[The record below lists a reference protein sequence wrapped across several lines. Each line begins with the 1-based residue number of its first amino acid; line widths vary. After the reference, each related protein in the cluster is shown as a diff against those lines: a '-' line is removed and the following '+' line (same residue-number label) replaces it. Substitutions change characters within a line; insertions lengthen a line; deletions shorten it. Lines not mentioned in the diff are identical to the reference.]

1 MDVSEVF
8 ARPELPLPEDPD
20 AARRL
25 LHEVLG
31 VVRSHFAMEVAFIST
46 VAEGRRVVE
55 YVDSTLAG
63 CPVEPGLDEA
73 LDDTYCGRVLQG
85 RIPGLIPDASAE
97 PTVADLAAT
106 WMIPVGSHLSVPV
119 LTGSGEPFGALC
131 CFSTSV
137 VPDLHEHDLD
147 ALRMF
152 ADIVGKH
159 LEPLVARQRSKEQA
173 RLRILRVLEADALAM
188 ALQPIVELTSGSVCG
203 YEALARFPESAGWP
217 PDLWF
222 AAADQVGLGTRLETA
237 AVQAALR
244 LVPALPEGRTLA
256 VNVSATALVDGSDIA
271 ELFCGRHA
279 HRLVLELTEHQAVED
294 PDALTER
301 LSELRAAGVRIAVDD
316 AGAGYAGLEWILRL
330 RPEVLKLD
338 RALVDGVSEHAGRQA
353 LCEAM
358 VRFTDRT
365 AARLVAEGVETTADR
380 RALCGLGVSH
390 AQGFL
395 LGRPAPWP
403 APVPA

>member
-1 MDVSEVF
+1 MDEPEVF

-31 VVRSHFAMEVAFIST
+31 VVRSHFAMETAFIGT

-73 LDDTYCGRVLQG
+73 LDDTYCGRVIAG
-85 RIPGLIPDASAE
+85 KVPGLIQDAAAE
-97 PTVADLAAT
+97 PGVADLAAT
-106 WMIPVGSHLSVPV
+106 WHIPVGSHLSVPV
-119 LTGSGEPFGALC
+119 LSAAGEPFGALC

-137 VPDLHEHDLD
+137 VPDLHERDLD

-159 LEPLVARQRSKEQA
+159 LEPLVARQRGKEQA
-173 RLRILRVLEADALAM
+173 RRRIVQVLDADALTTVV
-188 ALQPIVELTSGSVCG
+188 QPIVELASGRVIG

-217 PDLWF
+217 PDRWF

-237 AVQAALR
+237 AVRAALR
-244 LVPALPEGRTLA
+244 LAPAVPEGRTLA
-256 VNVSATALVDGSDIA
+256 VNVSASALLDGTDVA
-271 ELFCGRHA
+271 ELLSGRHA
-279 HRLVLELTEHQAVED
+279 HRLVLELTEHQAAEN

-301 LSELRAAGVRIAVDD
+301 LGELRAAGIQIAVDD

-338 RALVDGVSEHAGRQA
+338 RTLVGGVSEHAGRQA
-353 LCEAM
+353 MCEAM

-380 RALCGLGVSH
+380 RTLRTLGVSH

-403 APVPA
+403 TSVPA